1 MVIFKVLDFT
11 YWITNNYFRHI
22 AQYLKKQRLLDIDIW
37 LVNRI
42 YNRNIFLKKSYT
54 KCGGE
59 AIPRFLC
66 KKSKLSIQF
75 NQQSEVL

>member
-1 MVIFKVLDFT
+1 MKQYDEKAMVIFKVLDFT
-11 YWITNNYFRHI
+11 YWITNNYIRHI
-22 AQYLKKQRLLDIDIW
+22 PQYLKKQRLLDIDIW

-59 AIPRFLC
+59 TIPRSFV
-66 KKSKLSIQF
+66 K
-75 NQQSEVL
+75 NQN